1 MSAVVILA
9 IIVASGEGQSPA
21 TSAMVAA
28 SEEALGAGVSVQ
40 VHEAMSPSDQEV
52 SRIEAATSPRA
63 IAEVLWSD
71 AAHEHAHLRVHV
83 ARTDRWVDRT
93 IDFVVADSLSERG
106 RTLGFAIA
114 SMLPEADPALQ
125 VPDVPVIAATAPL
138 AAPPSQPVL
147 RRSIGLAFV
156 GSDGVAGPTTG
167 IGGAADLAFAPT
179 ESTAVRL
186 SFELWRGSIST
197 LAATDLTGHVG
208 LGGTWWPLTPTA
220 ARSWGLGLGADAL
233 VVYQGVS
240 HVHGTGSTEWKSKVS
255 PGADFMIDGRWRV
268 ARNVEILAM
277 AGPEVVFGTVDVIVV
292 SSTAT
297 REVTL
302 PVLRAVVEAGLR
314 FRF

>member
-21 TSAMVAA
+21 TSAMVVA
-28 SEEALGAGVSVQ
+28 SQEALGADVSVQ
-40 VHEAMSPSDQEV
+40 VHEATDTSDQEV

-63 IAEVLWSD
+63 VAEVLWAD

-125 VPDVPVIAATAPL
+125 VPDLPVLAATAPI
-138 AAPPSQPVL
+138 AGPPPQSVL

-156 GSDGVAGPTTG
+156 GSEGVAGPTTG
-167 IGGAADLAFAPT
+167 MGGAADLAFAPT
-179 ESTAVRL
+179 ESTAVRV

-197 LAATDLTGHVG
+197 LAATDLTSHVG
-208 LGGTWWPLTPTA
+208 LGGTWLPLTPTA
-220 ARSWGLGLGADAL
+220 TRSFGLGLTGDAL
-233 VVYQGVS
+233 VIYQGVS
-240 HVHGTGSTEWKSKVS
+240 HVHATGGTEWKSKIS
-255 PGADFMIDGRWRV
+255 PGADLMIDGRWRV
-268 ARNVEILAM
+268 SRNVEILAT
-277 AGPEVVFGTVDVIVV
+277 AGPEIVFGTVDVVVV

-302 PVLRAVVEAGLR
+302 PVLRAVAEAGMRLR
-314 FRF
+314 F